1 MAKNLPAIAGD
12 AREPCSTPRLED
24 PLEWEITTRSRSQR
38 IRWLDGITG
47 EMDVNVGKLREM
59 MADREAWLL
68 QSMGSR
74 RVPQT
79 GRLNNNNL
87 NYCLMGHSPWDLRES
102 GRTDHAQS
110 TAGETKLL
118 STLTGKCLKRLTS
131 MLQYK

>member
-12 AREPCSTPRLED
+12 AREPCSTPGLED

-38 IRWLDGITG
+38 IRWLDGIT
-47 EMDVNVGKLREM
+47 EEIDVNIGKLPEM
-59 MADREAWLL
+59 VGDREAWLL

-79 GRLNNNNL
+79 GPLNNNNQ
-87 NYCLMGHSPWDLRES
+87 YSCLMGYSPWDLREL
-102 GRTDHAQS
+102 GRTDHRQS

-118 STLTGKCLKRLTS
+118 STLTGKCLKG
-131 MLQYK
+131 